1 MGGVNPFVEEETN
14 VWENLG
20 AEVQAEL
27 EQLNQSLSEIKL
39 LLEQSRLEVN
49 KLAQRNASI
58 TARLQQLQSRFDST
72 PPDEIRSVYDSA
84 LEIQQ
89 RLFVVRG
96 QVEKLQSDQ
105 VHQKRYKTMMEK
117 IHLAIENGNSNGTL
131 HRNTRTAG
139 VDTLENIIQAQEAER
154 QRLSRLMHDGPAQAM
169 ANFILQTEIAMRL
182 FDVNHEKAR
191 DELTNL
197 KSASANTFR
206 KVRDFIFEL
215 RPMMLDDLGLVPTLR
230 RYIEAL
236 HEQSGVDIRFTFN
249 GAERRLE
256 SYLEIL
262 VFRATQELL
271 GNAVRHSNAAQI
283 KVQLDMADTNIKVI
297 VDDNG
302 KGFDL
307 DVLNDRNNMGLKV
320 ITERVEM
327 LGGYVQVDSVI
338 GQGTRI
344 TMQVP
349 ATNIAAIT

>member
-1 MGGVNPFVEEETN
+1 MGGTKPFMEEANE
-14 VWENLG
+14 WEILR
-20 AEVQAEL
+20 AEVGAEL
-27 EQLNQSLSEIKL
+27 EQLNHSLSELEL
-39 LLEQSRLEVN
+39 LLEQSQLEVN

-58 TARLQQLQSRFDST
+58 TARLQQIQSRFDSA
-72 PPDEIRSVYDSA
+72 PREEIRSVYDGA

-89 RLFVVRG
+89 RLFVIRG
-96 QVEKLQSDQ
+96 QVEKLQNDQ
-105 VHQKRYKTMMEK
+105 VHQKRYKKMIEK
-117 IHLAIENGNSNGTL
+117 IHLAIESGSANGTL
-131 HRNTRTAG
+131 QGNARTAS

-169 ANFILQTEIAMRL
+169 SNFILQTELAMRL

-191 DELTNL
+191 EELTNL
-197 KSASANTFR
+197 KSASTNTFK

-236 HEQSGVDIRFTFN
+236 QEQTGADIRFTFN
-249 GAERRLE
+249 GTERRLE

-262 VFRATQELL
+262 IFRASQELL

-283 KVQLDMADTNIKVI
+283 KIQLDMADSNIRVI

-302 KGFDL
+302 KGFDVAML
-307 DVLNDRNNMGLKV
+307 HARDNMGLKV
-320 ITERVEM
+320 IKERVEM

-338 GQGTRI
+338 GHGTRI
-344 TMQVP
+344 SMQVP